1 MLLPPARPALL
12 RLACGEAGPGVSAR
26 RTWQGA
32 RKRSGGQAARRAAMH
47 ARPAARAP
55 ARDALD
61 FVAKLLQV
69 CLESLRLERRQLG
82 LPSAMADRFV
92 RQAPRQD
99 EAGERHRAARDTR
112 GRGAPR
118 GRRSHLHLVEAFEQ
132 ALLVLAHPSSPT
144 PGRRSW
150 DPRTLKWLALEPIK
164 RAIFMKLM
172 RKRLAGIRA
181 APPCGAIVG
190 HGGVGSRV

>member
-132 ALLVLAHPSSPT
+132 ALLVLAHPFSPT

-150 DPRTLKWLALEPIK
+150 DPRTLKMARFGAHQKSHFHEIDAKAL
-164 RAIFMKLM
+164 
-172 RKRLAGIRA
+172 GGNSSGSA
-181 APPCGAIVG
+181 ALWAL
-190 HGGVGSRV
+190 S